1 MEDIGRITEAVYV
14 FQWLTVVEFSYGLI
28 IRCGDISDMCS
39 GIAGNEHQ
47 KSAESAGQTSRI
59 VPELP
64 EP

>member
-1 MEDIGRITEAVYV
+1 MVDE
-14 FQWLTVVEFSYGLI
+14 LSYDLI
-28 IRCGDISDMCS
+28 IGCGDVSDMCS

-47 KSAESAGQTSRI
+47 KGAESAGQTSRI